1 MRKEITIGSL
11 FSGIGG
17 FELGLERGIPGSNTI
32 WQVEQ
37 DPFCR
42 SILRKH
48 WPGAQ
53 LYEDVRTVG
62 KHNLASVDVLCG
74 GFPCQNISI
83 AGKREGINE
92 GEKSSL
98 WWEFRRIIGELRP
111 RIVVI
116 ENVSA
121 ITFSDGGGWD
131 LLGSLAQIGYDA
143 EWIDLRASDFGAPHR
158 RERIFF
164 VAYPDNRIGKSKEI
178 RARRTIHNV
187 RSFGDVTNT
196 TGAHVAANGHQS
208 RTIEEESGNTRL
220 QIATDRSRQNG
231 GVYREN
237 YWEGF
242 PVEPPF
248 CSRNDGVPNRV
259 ARLRALG
266 NSIVPQC
273 SEWIGMKILESG
285 LLQ

>member
-1 MRKEITIGSL
+1 MIKPITIGSL

-17 FELGLERGIPGSNTI
+17 FELGIERGIPGSTTI

-42 SILRKH
+42 SILKKH

-53 LYEDVRTVG
+53 LHEDVRTVG
-62 KHNLASVDVLCG
+62 KHNLVSVDVLCG

-164 VAYPDNRIGKSKEI
+164 VAYPDTSIKHGLPIDAKAPGAPGI
-178 RARRTIHNV
+178 V
-187 RSFGDVTNT
+187 GDVADPAITCSEKH
-196 TGAHVAANGHQS
+196 TGRVVSLETEIGS
-208 RTIEEESGNTRL
+208 KC
-220 QIATDRSRQNG
+220 RSRQNG
-231 GVYREN
+231 GVHREN

-248 CSRNDGVPNRV
+248 CLRDDGVPNRV

-273 SEWIGMKILESG
+273 SEWIGMRILESG